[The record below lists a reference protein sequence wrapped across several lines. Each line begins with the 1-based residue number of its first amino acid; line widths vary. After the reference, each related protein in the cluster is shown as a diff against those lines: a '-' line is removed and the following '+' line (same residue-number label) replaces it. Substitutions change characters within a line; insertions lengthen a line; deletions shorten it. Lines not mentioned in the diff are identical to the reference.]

1 MDGSKATVDHPAQ
14 ARHAAGGAADYL
26 DHVPSRFSS
35 RNHRPRRGRGRGSTG
50 EAPITVIIGG
60 RALLMLIAA
69 RFSGP
74 GSGKD
79 LLSRAISLI
88 ASGLLPFSSFPI
100 PVAPDSYRGR
110 DRPACRIPCARRGM
124 AHRVRPQ

>member
-1 MDGSKATVDHPAQ
+1 MHLQISDLALSNWQSWWGFYPA
-14 ARHAAGGAADYL
+14 HA
-26 DHVPSRFSS
+26 
-35 RNHRPRRGRGRGSTG
+35 G
-50 EAPITVIIGG
+50 EPPITVIIGG

-110 DRPACRIPCARRGM
+110 TALLAES
-124 AHRVRPQ
+124 RVLEEGWPTGCGRSENRYS

>member
-1 MDGSKATVDHPAQ
+1 
-14 ARHAAGGAADYL
+14 
-26 DHVPSRFSS
+26 
-35 RNHRPRRGRGRGSTG
+35 
-50 EAPITVIIGG
+50 
-60 RALLMLIAA
+60 MLIAA

-100 PVAPDSYRGR
+100 LRLTRIEDGTALLAESRVLEEGWPTGCGR
-110 DRPACRIPCARRGM
+110 SEIRYS
-124 AHRVRPQ
+124 

>member
-1 MDGSKATVDHPAQ
+1 M
-14 ARHAAGGAADYL
+14 
-26 DHVPSRFSS
+26 
-35 RNHRPRRGRGRGSTG
+35 
-50 EAPITVIIGG
+50 IIGG

-69 RFSGP
+69 RFSGS

-100 PVAPDSYRGR
+100 PVAPDSCRGR
-110 DRPACRIPCARRGM
+110 DPPDLQNPVCSKRDGPQGAAAVSSDTRNLARASVVALSSIEGLFFDRS
-124 AHRVRPQ
+124 AL